1 MCDVPDH
8 LVSAL
13 GLDVRIDRRP
23 SGSPLTDAELRRPG
37 PLQKTAWHDS
47 QLEMFRESSILAE
60 RAEASDCCEPCPYQY
75 EHVVSGTIGIWNWV
89 TKTSEPYRLR
99 DDVTEWRCTL
109 RRDGTCVIRSERVMR
124 ARKLIALRGC
134 CGERCEN
141 HLCPAT
147 GQLCPREVA
156 DEWGSIYGTDSI

>member
-1 MCDVPDH
+1 MYDVPDH

-109 RRDGTCVIRSERVMR
+109 RRDVLCVWHEHERMLRR
-124 ARKLIALRGC
+124 ACA
-134 CGERCEN
+134 
-141 HLCPAT
+141 AF
-147 GQLCPREVA
+147 
-156 DEWGSIYGTDSI
+156 DEWVEEGCELEDLTKWQTT

>member
-37 PLQKTAWHDS
+37 PLPKLSWHDS
-47 QLEMFRESSILAE
+47 QPKMFRESVVLLD
-60 RAEASDCCEPCPYQY
+60 RAEAADCCEPCPYQY

-109 RRDGTCVIRSERVMR
+109 RRDVLCVWHEHERMLRR
-124 ARKLIALRGC
+124 ACA
-134 CGERCEN
+134 
-141 HLCPAT
+141 A
-147 GQLCPREVA
+147 V
-156 DEWGSIYGTDSI
+156 DEWVEEGCELEDLTKWQTT